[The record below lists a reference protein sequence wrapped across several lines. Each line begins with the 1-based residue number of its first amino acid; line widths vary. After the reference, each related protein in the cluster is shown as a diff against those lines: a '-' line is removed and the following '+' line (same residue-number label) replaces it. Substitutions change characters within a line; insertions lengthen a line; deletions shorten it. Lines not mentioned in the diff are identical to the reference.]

1 MNENT
6 QRTRS
11 IVRAVV
17 SIGLAAACYEAA
29 ARSGHFAPALLPTL
43 PTVFNTLLGMLSD
56 GTMIWHSVFT
66 LYRVLLGFA
75 LATVVGVPLGI
86 LMARFQSI
94 ENFFLPLVSALMP
107 IPSFALVPL
116 FMLWFGIG
124 SLTTI
129 LIVFYAATF
138 PIVFN
143 TWSGVRSVNPLW
155 LRAAGA
161 MGADEHRLF
170 WKVIIPGASP
180 FIITGMRQSFLRSW
194 IAVVGAE
201 MIAASD
207 WGLGWVIFDAKE
219 FLNTDIMLASLIVIG
234 GIGFVFERLVF
245 GSIERATVLRWG
257 MMRIVKG

>member
-1 MNENT
+1 MTENG
-6 QRTRS
+6 QQARS
-11 IVRAVV
+11 LLRAAVTLA
-17 SIGLAAACYEAA
+17 IAAAVYEAM
-29 ARSGHFAPALLPTL
+29 ARSGYFAAALLPNIPAIAKTL
-43 PTVFNTLLGMLSD
+43 VATLMD
-56 GTMIWHSVFT
+56 GSMIQHAVYT
-66 LYRVLLGFA
+66 LYRVMFGFG
-75 LATVVGVPLGI
+75 LAITVGIPLGI
-86 LMARFQSI
+86 LMARFQRV

-124 SLTTI
+124 NLTTI

-138 PIVFN
+138 PMLFN

-155 LRAAGA
+155 LRAAGC
-161 MGADEHRLF
+161 MGADENSLF

-180 FIITGMRQSFLRSW
+180 FIITGMRQSFLRAW

-219 FLNTDIMLASLIVIG
+219 FLNTDTMLAALVVIG
-234 GIGFVFERLVF
+234 AIGYLFERMVF
-245 GSIERATVLRWG
+245 GSLERATVLRWG
-257 MMRIVKG
+257 MVRSAKG